1 MMLSHESE
9 FNYEP
14 ELQGKYLRW
23 TIYLLIIAASSAWS
37 VYRIYQVNVYDEG
50 LRNVKSSEGSPL
62 LCANDRSRWCTIR
75 ALGDD
80 DSYEIDKIIADPETG
95 EFSFD
100 QRKYNPF
107 WATIDLVKHRDK
119 DGEMHFY
126 SSKPTLLPTMLG
138 WLYKSIKWD
147 TGKNLT
153 DDTFEVVRLML
164 LLVNVMPMALFLVL
178 FAGILEV
185 IAVSSFT
192 RYTVLSFASFGTFM
206 TPFMVTLNNH
216 LPAAFSVGVSLFAL
230 VHILCRKKEFAGHY
244 FVAGFFAAF
253 AAANELPALSYFC
266 FVGFILVLCSW
277 RRTLLLFVPGAAVV
291 VFSFFWTNHAAH
303 DDWMPPYVHRSDG
316 PVITTI
322 DEKVFAEL
330 QAGEV
335 SDGLLAVLENHHLDI
350 GFKVTAEATVHEGQM
365 PLAPGVIERY
375 VLTPSGDANRLAIVK
390 RDSGLVEVRQW
401 DNWYEYPESRWL
413 LNKKAGVDKGEE
425 SPADYALHCLVG
437 HHGIFSLT
445 PFWILSL
452 LGFLFLFQGK
462 MKRFSW
468 IGVMTILVTGVVVYF
483 YLSRPLEDRNY
494 GGGTSGLRWLLWLAP
509 LWMMAAVPFVDWIS
523 RSIWGRISCWILLLA
538 SVASAGFSAFNPWV
552 HPWLY
557 DLMVHLDWIQPF

>member
-244 FVAGFFAAF
+244 FVGFA
-253 AAANELPALSYFC
+253 
-266 FVGFILVLCSW
+266 
-277 RRTLLLFVPGAAVV
+277 
-291 VFSFFWTNHAAH
+291 
-303 DDWMPPYVHRSDG
+303 
-316 PVITTI
+316 
-322 DEKVFAEL
+322 
-330 QAGEV
+330 
-335 SDGLLAVLENHHLDI
+335 
-350 GFKVTAEATVHEGQM
+350 
-365 PLAPGVIERY
+365 
-375 VLTPSGDANRLAIVK
+375 
-390 RDSGLVEVRQW
+390 
-401 DNWYEYPESRWL
+401 
-413 LNKKAGVDKGEE
+413 
-425 SPADYALHCLVG
+425 
-437 HHGIFSLT
+437 
-445 PFWILSL
+445 
-452 LGFLFLFQGK
+452 
-462 MKRFSW
+462 
-468 IGVMTILVTGVVVYF
+468 
-483 YLSRPLEDRNY
+483 
-494 GGGTSGLRWLLWLAP
+494 
-509 LWMMAAVPFVDWIS
+509 
-523 RSIWGRISCWILLLA
+523 
-538 SVASAGFSAFNPWV
+538 
-552 HPWLY
+552 
-557 DLMVHLDWIQPF
+557 